1 MNWEPI
7 VMKLVCKKALHT
19 YLFHTYTVDKPLL
32 YGAVYLRVIWG
43 LSAGY
48 LRHILVFTRLLANTK
63 HGVIIYLLLKS
74 NAFGVGYL
82 NKRLSR

>member
-7 VMKLVCKKALHT
+7 AIRLAFKKALHT
-19 YLFHTYTVDKPLL
+19 YLFRTHTVDKPLL
-32 YGAVYLRVIWG
+32 NGAAYLRVIWG

-48 LRHILVFTRLLANTK
+48 LRLIPAFTRLLANTRY
-63 HGVIIYLLLKS
+63 GVIIYLLLKS